1 MLRRTPSYAA
11 GRSGI
16 LLPPRY
22 SQREHF
28 AALLGRKTHTLPESN
43 TSLRGGRSPSRII
56 DRLRAAGSARC
67 PVLERLRVDQ
77 ASSTQPAPRW
87 PSSEAHLYREQKRL
101 VRAGWARAEEEQ
113 VGNRTRNRYWITD
126 AGRDAL
132 RSWLAT
138 EPEPPRIEIEGILRL
153 FFADQ
158 GEIDAANAS
167 LIATAAHARDAL
179 DVMLD
184 MIEDYVAAGGP
195 FPERSYPIAAVCEL
209 ITEMLE
215 RIEAH
220 ALNISEEISGA
231 DTLTSCSQQRTGQ
244 EKFEAILRRAGR

>member
-1 MLRRTPSYAA
+1 MLSLRATIFCEEVGTIEASSTGY
-11 GRSGI
+11 
-16 LLPPRY
+16 
-22 SQREHF
+22 
-28 AALLGRKTHTLPESN
+28 ALLGLLAVRSWTGYELTKQAQR
-43 TSLRGGRSPSRII
+43 SLHY
-56 DRLRAAGSARC
+56 
-67 PVLERLRVDQ
+67 V
-77 ASSTQPAPRW
+77 W

-101 VRAGWARAEEEQ
+101 VRAGWASVEKEQ

-138 EPEPPRIEIEGILRL
+138 EPESPRIEIEGILRL

-158 GEIDAANAS
+158 GEIDATNAS
-167 LIATAAHARDAL
+167 LIATAAHAREAL

-184 MIEDYVAAGGP
+184 MIEDYVATGGP

-220 ALNISEEISGA
+220 TLTISEEISGA
-231 DTLTSCSQQRTGQ
+231 NTLTSRSQQQAGQ